1 MRPRARPPPQSL
13 NSIEMMVVVVVMMVM
28 TLMAMMVMV
37 FMMVMVMTDYATPG
51 KVGARITDL
60 DYEDDEDDEDDKE
73 EYSNIRS
80 NVLIISDDDNQV
92 HYADAENG
100 GDDEEVDGKVP
111 YPKVNLGSEMLSS
124 CLVNLAFSW
133 EGTFLKIWIGRH
145 LGSSQGRDLHHRNGA
160 F

>member
-1 MRPRARPPPQSL
+1 MRPRARLPPQSL
-13 NSIEMMVVVVVMMVM
+13 SSIEMVVVVKMMVV

-37 FMMVMVMTDYATPG
+37 FMMVMVMTDYATHG
-51 KVGARITDL
+51 KVDATITDL
-60 DYEDDEDDEDDKE
+60 DYEDYEDNDEED
-73 EYSNIRS
+73 SNIRS
-80 NVLIISDDDNQV
+80 NVFIISDDDNHV
-92 HYADAENG
+92 DYADVENG

-133 EGTFLKIWIGRH
+133 EGTFLKIWIGDH